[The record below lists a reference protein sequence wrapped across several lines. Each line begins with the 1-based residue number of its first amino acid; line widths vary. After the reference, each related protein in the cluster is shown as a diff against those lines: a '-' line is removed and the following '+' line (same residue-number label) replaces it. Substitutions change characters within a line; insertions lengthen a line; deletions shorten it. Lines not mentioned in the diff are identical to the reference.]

1 MTDRVDRLRDH
12 VNYPHLDGDIC
23 LRCWAADEIERL
35 LAERDDLQERLQV
48 RSMELAQARQ
58 GRALLEL
65 ERVQA
70 ENADIK
76 ERCDVLRIE
85 LANARTGKA
94 LLEVERLEAENKE
107 LRERLA
113 AGFASSVVIDIGHD
127 DVARKLRQ
135 IMRAL
140 EAMDPVNG
148 GTQ

>member
-1 MTDRVDRLRDH
+1 MTDRVHRLRDH
-12 VNYPHLDGDIC
+12 VNYRHLDGDIC
-23 LRCWAADEIERL
+23 LRCWAADKIERL
-35 LAERDDLQERLQV
+35 
-48 RSMELAQARQ
+48 
-58 GRALLEL
+58 
-65 ERVQA
+65 QA

-94 LLEVERLEAENKE
+94 LLEAERLQAENRE

-113 AGFASSVVIDIGHD
+113 VGFASNVVIDIGHD
-127 DVARKLRQ
+127 DAARKLRQ

>member
-1 MTDRVDRLRDH
+1 MNDRIQRLREQSQA
-12 VNYPHLDGDIC
+12 PALAW
-23 LRCWAADEIERL
+23 LTEAADEIERL
-35 LAERDDLQERLQV
+35 
-48 RSMELAQARQ
+48 
-58 GRALLEL
+58 
-65 ERVQA
+65 QA

-94 LLEVERLEAENKE
+94 LLEAERLEAENRE
-107 LRERLA
+107 LRERLS

-127 DVARKLRQ
+127 DAARKLRQ